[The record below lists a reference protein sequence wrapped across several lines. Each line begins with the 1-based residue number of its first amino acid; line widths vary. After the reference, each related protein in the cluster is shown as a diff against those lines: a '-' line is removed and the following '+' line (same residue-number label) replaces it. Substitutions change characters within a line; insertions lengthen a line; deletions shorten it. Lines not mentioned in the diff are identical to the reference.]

1 MKRTFTLIL
10 CALLVCAALCGCEP
24 RETEVS
30 GAAESVAG
38 TESAAQEG
46 IDFTS
51 EGNEREMKQYE
62 TTNPVVAMKIKDY
75 GTVAVELYPD
85 IAPNT
90 VNNFIY
96 LVKTGF
102 YDNNTIHRMKPE
114 FVIQGGDPQGA
125 GYGGPGY
132 SIRGEFAENGF
143 KNDLGHTEGVI
154 SMARAEDY
162 DSAGSQFFIMLSAKY
177 RSSLDGKYAAFGKV
191 IEGMEVC
198 REIEKIKYYNTSS
211 GKLNQNLTIE
221 KMVVDTK
228 GVEYPEPEKLTD

>member
-1 MKRTFTLIL
+1 MKKIAFILALTLAL
-10 CALLVCAALCGCEP
+10 CAVLCAC
-24 RETEVS
+24 S
-30 GAAESVAG
+30 GSEGSPQESVPA
-38 TESAAQEG
+38 EEDDKG
-46 IDFTS
+46 INFNA
-51 EGNEREMKQYE
+51 EGNELEMKQYE

-75 GTVAVELYPD
+75 GVVVVELYPD
-85 IAPNT
+85 VAPNT

-96 LVKTGF
+96 LVKKGF
-102 YDNNTIHRMKPE
+102 YDNNTIHRMKPD
-114 FVIQGGDPQGA
+114 FVIQGGDPLGA

-132 SIRGEFAENGF
+132 SIAGEFAANGF
-143 KNDLGHTEGVI
+143 TNELGHTEGVI

-191 IEGMEVC
+191 IDGMDVC
-198 REIEKIKYYNTSS
+198 HEIEKIKYYNSSS

-228 GVEYPEPEKLTD
+228 GVDYPDPVTIPD